1 MGPPRQHRQGE
12 TLPLV
17 LGMSYLISVTLHWAS
32 GSTERVSVI
41 AHWVRDGTLVLE
53 ISRYE
58 YRYIPLTA
66 LKEWTVEES

>member
-1 MGPPRQHRQGE
+1 MIHI
-12 TLPLV
+12 TLR
-17 LGMSYLISVTLHWAS
+17 WAS

-41 AHWVRDGTLVLE
+41 ASWVRDGTLVLE

-58 YRYIPLTA
+58 YRHIPLTA

>member
-1 MGPPRQHRQGE
+1 
-12 TLPLV
+12 
-17 LGMSYLISVTLHWAS
+17 MSYLISVTLHWAS